1 MMLQK
6 KRKQDCTTMKE
17 RQKPCS
23 STLSPGKDR
32 RYCISSEMK
41 LIGQHT
47 FDFFFMI
54 FIWHMMLWIC
64 SLHFSLQR
72 KIKERVDRWEIASM
86 SEGEL
91 EAPLLSSSST
101 QRCNNNSYYIRY
113 FGCWLHYDKKIT
125 RYCLLELSA
134 IDLHECQ
141 STAQCLG
148 EAMSRKVLR
157 WMLYL
162 SDYLAIV

>member
-1 MMLQK
+1 MLLEK
-6 KRKQDCTTMKE
+6 KRKQDFTTMKE

-32 RYCISSEMK
+32 RYCISSEME
-41 LIGQHT
+41 LISQYT

-54 FIWHMMLWIC
+54 FIWHMILWIC
-64 SLHFSLQR
+64 SLHFSLER
-72 KIKERVDRWEIASM
+72 KIRERVDIWEIASK

-91 EAPLLSSSST
+91 EASLLSSSSA
-101 QRCNNNSYYIRY
+101 QRCNNNSYYIRNLD
-113 FGCWLHYDKKIT
+113 CWLHYDKKIT
-125 RYCLLELSA
+125 RYCLLELAA

-141 STAQCLG
+141 STAQCQG
-148 EAMSRKVLR
+148 GAMSRKVPR